1 MDMIGHQHISVKLDS
16 GFLQALSKPMEISLV
31 VFIGKEASRA
41 VMAALDDVM
50 WVVGNVQTGA
60 SWHALSLAQKLNRA
74 WPL

>member
-1 MDMIGHQHISVKLDS
+1 MTPYLTQPVPIG
-16 GFLQALSKPMEISLV
+16 LV
-31 VFIGKEASRA
+31 VLLGKEASRA